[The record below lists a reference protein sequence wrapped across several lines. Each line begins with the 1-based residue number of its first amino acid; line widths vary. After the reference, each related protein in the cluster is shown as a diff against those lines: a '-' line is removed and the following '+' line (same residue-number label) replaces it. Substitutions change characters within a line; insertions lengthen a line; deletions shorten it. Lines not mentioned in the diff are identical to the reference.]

1 MESNSYNSETLKI
14 VRDYMGLSQTAFAE
28 KIGISQSLI
37 SKIEK
42 GQKVLEEDIVEKCS
56 DYFNENFFKKNIDAP
71 NQKLFYRKLVS
82 TPKSTL
88 NLFESRLSL
97 ISVAL
102 KEVLEIVDLP
112 ESKIPKIDAEDFNL
126 NFEEIATTIRLELGL
141 NGKPIKNI
149 VSLLE
154 KNGVIIHFFDYPFIS
169 PENKKFDGVSFYI
182 EGTPIMLINNK
193 IPNSRKVFTIA
204 HELFHL
210 IAHFDDIISINRDI
224 EDEANKFASA
234 FIAPE
239 QEIKNSL
246 KRLSF
251 DKLCNLKSEW
261 KLSISALLYRAKDL
275 GTISLDTYRWW
286 ITKLAKYRKNEPYE
300 FELDNTQLL
309 GQAFELILNEEN
321 NFFYDLGYK
330 DIVVNELFNTVI
342 AIPNKKKTE
351 TKLRVVI

>member
-14 VRDYMGLSQTAFAE
+14 VRDYLGLSQTSFAE
-28 KIGISQSLI
+28 KLGISQAVI

-42 GQKVLEEDIVEKCS
+42 GQKVLEADIVEKCS
-56 DYFNENFFKKNIDAP
+56 DYFNEFFFKKNIDAP

-88 NLFESRLSL
+88 NLFESRLNL
-97 ISVAL
+97 ISMAL

-112 ESKIPKIDAEDFNL
+112 ENKIPKLDAEDFNL

-141 NGKPIKNI
+141 NGSPIKNI
-149 VSLLE
+149 VNLLE
-154 KNGVIIHFFDYPFIS
+154 KNGVIIHFFDYSFIS
-169 PENKKFDGVSFYI
+169 PENRKFDGVSFYI
-182 EGTPIMLINNK
+182 EGTPVMLINNK

-210 IAHFDDIISINRDI
+210 IAHFDNIISINRDI

-234 FIAPE
+234 FLAPVK
-239 QEIKNSL
+239 EIRDSF
-246 KRLSF
+246 KRLTF
-251 DKLCNLKSEW
+251 DKLCDLKSQW
-261 KLSISALLYRAKDL
+261 KLSIAALLYRAKDI
-275 GTISLDTYRWW
+275 GSISSDTYRVWV
-286 ITKLAKYRKNEPYE
+286 TKLAKYRKKEPYE

-309 GQAFELILNEEN
+309 RQTFELITKEKN

-330 DIVVNELFNTVI
+330 DNVVNELFNTVI
-342 AIPNKKKTE
+342 TTPNKKKIE
-351 TKLRVVI
+351 TKLRIVI